1 MGYGL
6 RQFGMLHHVAYHQRL
21 DRQKAKPPDEFAALL
36 LDERLASV
44 GYALV
49 DARDDLTLERPLFR
63 AFWGSG
69 KLALSTGKRRHIS
82 RGKSGDWR
90 FLLRSRGRRTFS
102 DPHQCRLPL
111 LKQADLSLA
120 PPSPTVQC

>member
-21 DRQKAKPPDEFAALL
+21 DRQKAKTPDEFADLL

-69 KLALSTGKRRHIS
+69 KLPLTTANRRLFCPEKPAIADFFS
-82 RGKSGDWR
+82 
-90 FLLRSRGRRTFS
+90 LRAVAEPF
-102 DPHQCRLPL
+102 
-111 LKQADLSLA
+111 
-120 PPSPTVQC
+120 

>member
-21 DRQKAKPPDEFAALL
+21 DRQKAKTPDEFADLL

-49 DARDDLTLERPLFR
+49 DARHDLTLERPLFR
-63 AFWGSG
+63 AFWGFG
-69 KLALSTGKRRHIS
+69 KLALSTGKPRLFPPQNPGI
-82 RGKSGDWR
+82 GD
-90 FLLRSRGRRTFS
+90 FFPV
-102 DPHQCRLPL
+102 PHLSPPL
-111 LKQADLSLA
+111 H
-120 PPSPTVQC
+120 